1 MGLHIRGSLET
12 KGTLGHSMKV
22 TWVVRSVEGESL
34 FLVEKTTDKGGQD
47 EKMKGTMLSSYEG
60 DVVPYTSHGTIDG
73 G

>member
-1 MGLHIRGSLET
+1 
-12 KGTLGHSMKV
+12 MKV